1 MPTPIPITPAE
12 FLTPLG
18 FVTMP
23 IRGAAAAYSALTSQ
37 PKEGAAKGGQKA
49 FLGGKPVVFNAQANK
64 WVPDLSTEAGKD
76 AWRAAGTSAT
86 LGGQK
91 VTWDPKEGWVS
102 SGSRNAD
109 SQLPPPPPMDDYTG
123 GNIDVSTAAPPAPQ
137 LPPPSPATF
146 PESRNSPLETQKPD
160 LDPKVPYEYAEKFI
174 RDYFLPLRREEQ
186 VRELERS
193 IVTAKLRDRGLQ
205 ELSRRAIETE
215 TIKWWGNLAVAR
227 QNAMS
232 NQAIALA
239 TTAYLSQI
247 PSEAGIKALA
257 EVTRSTM
264 QPVAIT
270 SAGTV
275 G

>member
-23 IRGAAAAYSALTSQ
+23 LRGAAAAYSALTSQ
-37 PKEGAAKGGQKA
+37 PKEGAARGGQKA
-49 FLGGKPVVFNAQANK
+49 FLGGKPVVFNAQTNK
-64 WVPDLSTEAGKD
+64 WDPDLSTEAGKD
-76 AWRAAGTSAT
+76 AWRAAGTAAT
-86 LGGQK
+86 LGGQS
-91 VTWDPKEGWVS
+91 VTWDPKEGWI
-102 SGSRNAD
+102 SRAPRGGE

-123 GNIDVSTAAPPAPQ
+123 GNIDISTAAPPPPQ
-137 LPPPSPATF
+137 LPAPSPATF

-160 LDPKVPYEYAEKFI
+160 LDPKAPYEYAEKFI

-186 VRELERS
+186 IRELERS

-205 ELSRRAIETE
+205 ELSRRAIETK
-215 TIKWWGNLAVAR
+215 TIEAWQAAEIAR

-239 TTAYLSQI
+239 NTAYLSQI
-247 PSEAGIKALA
+247 PNTGVMQAMAETMKA
-257 EVTRSTM
+257 SM
-264 QPVAIT
+264 QPVTIA

-275 G
+275 S